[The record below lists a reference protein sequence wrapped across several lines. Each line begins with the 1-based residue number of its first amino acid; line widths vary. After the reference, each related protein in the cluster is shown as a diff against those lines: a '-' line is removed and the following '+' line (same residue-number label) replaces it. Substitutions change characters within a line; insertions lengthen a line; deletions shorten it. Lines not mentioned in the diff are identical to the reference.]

1 MWAYAWLLVATKSCF
16 DRIPIHFCVFSLCCY
31 HTPSYNYVYYI
42 CGYIFLHMFVYPSVY
57 HLCISPLQLAPHSRA
72 SAPATMK
79 KYRESQHQRWSFRL
93 ETVKS
98 SRGSPPTTCP
108 LSYDGQSFAKP
119 QVAVQ
124 PGVQRSRVRSRARG
138 YRHARPLE
146 AALSTAQEASGS
158 LSKGERSVCV

>member
-1 MWAYAWLLVATKSCF
+1 MIEYPFTFVCSHFAVIIRLPIIMCIISVAISFCIICLY
-16 DRIPIHFCVFSLCCY
+16 IPQ
-31 HTPSYNYVYYI
+31 YI
-42 CGYIFLHMFVYPSVY
+42 PQYIISVC

-79 KYRESQHQRWSFRL
+79 KYRESQHQRWSFRS

-124 PGVQRSRVRSRARG
+124 LGVQRSRVRSRARG
-138 YRHARPLE
+138 YRHAQPLE